1 MLEGRRAGVGAP
13 TFDVDARRVGTG
25 TGALFTWLDAD
36 DRLVATA
43 GGGDTGTGPVDIGAG
58 DACTA

>member
-25 TGALFTWLDAD
+25 TGALFAGMDAD